1 MDDQPSTVSQDCS
14 QPDAELS
21 LDTVT
26 AELKAEFAK
35 LEKRR
40 RRLEENLYVIIDSE
54 IDRAVKGISRRNLY
68 TALDAALHALRSL
81 DDFVSVSGE
90 TAQTKQHKKF
100 CADLLRAARDGLA
113 NLNALLACSL
123 RATLR
128 TPLLLD
134 GPELS
139 GYKHR
144 LR

>member
-14 QPDAELS
+14 QPVAELS
-21 LDTVT
+21 LDSVT

-35 LEKRR
+35 LEERR
-40 RRLEENLYVIIDSE
+40 RRLEENFYAIIDSE
-54 IDRAVKGISRRNLY
+54 IDRAAKGISRRKLY

-81 DDFVSVSGE
+81 DDFVRVSGE
-90 TAQTKQHKKF
+90 TAQTKQHKKL
-100 CADLLRAARDGLA
+100 CSGLLRDARDGLA
-113 NLNALLACSL
+113 KLHALLACSL